1 MKVPKLV
8 LMVFALLGVLVIA
21 SCTDSLAE
29 DTELYENQEAVD
41 YTTVKRPT

>member
-8 LMVFALLGVLVIA
+8 LMIFALLGVLVIA

-29 DTELYENQEAVD
+29 DRYLNKQEVFSQAFNFV
-41 YTTVKRPT
+41 